1 MSGIAI
7 RTIEPSIVASS
18 TPSVVFDS
26 AIHLYLSGST
36 GNLNSLP
43 VYNAPVPRTTEIVST
58 ASELRLVLGQ
68 LVRRLR
74 REYSFPIAQASVLSR
89 LDREGPQTTSALAVA
104 ERVRPQSM
112 AQTLAELESAG
123 LIERRPDPGDRRS
136 SQIELT
142 KEGRDRVLEG
152 RGRRE
157 DWLAAAIAAELSPDE
172 QRTLLAAV
180 PLLQRLTHH

>member
-1 MSGIAI
+1 MPH
-7 RTIEPSIVASS
+7 PS
-18 TPSVVFDS
+18 TQVVK
-26 AIHLYLSGST
+26 G
-36 GNLNSLP
+36 
-43 VYNAPVPRTTEIVST
+43 

-74 REYSFPIAQASVLSR
+74 AEYSFPVAQATVLSR
-89 LDREGPQTTSALAVA
+89 LDREGAQTTSALAAA

-123 LIERRPDPGDRRS
+123 LIARRPDPGDRRRIL
-136 SQIELT
+136 IELT
-142 KEGRDRVLEG
+142 ERGSERLHEE

-157 DWLAAAIAAELSPDE
+157 DWLAAAIAEELDPEE

-180 PLLQRLTHH
+180 PLLRRLTGH

>member
-1 MSGIAI
+1 L
-7 RTIEPSIVASS
+7 P
-18 TPSVVFDS
+18 
-26 AIHLYLSGST
+26 
-36 GNLNSLP
+36 GNLFRLP
-43 VYNAPVPRTTEIVST
+43 VYNPVVPRPSAQVVNG

-74 REYSFPIAQASVLSR
+74 AEYAFPVAQASVLSR
-89 LDREGPQTTSALAVA
+89 LDREGAQTASALAAA

-112 AQTLAELESAG
+112 AETLGELESAG
-123 LIERRPDPGDRRS
+123 LIERRPDPDDRRQS
-136 SQIELT
+136 LVELT
-142 KEGRDRVLEG
+142 AEGRERVLEG

-180 PLLQRLTHH
+180 PLLRRLTGH